1 LYRIISVEREYGCG
15 GGEIARVLSTRL
27 GWKLWD
33 HALTEEIARAANVD
47 FSIVRRCEE
56 RVDSTFQRLVH
67 VFLRGSHESS
77 ISLPS
82 HEPFNTDRFVSVG
95 KKVMERVAQEG
106 NCVVVGRGASYF
118 LREHGEAFHVFLYA
132 SHAEKLHRLIE
143 LGKSEKE
150 AEEQLDTIDQDR
162 MTFVK
167 RYFDADWP
175 TRCLYHM
182 MINTAIGNENV
193 ISTILHTMH
202 TLESSPVS
210 RVPPP
215 NVLSVVWRTLLSAAF
230 DVDLVYSECLP
241 GNRHFPRLGLSDG

>member
-1 LYRIISVEREYGCG
+1 MYRIITVEREYGCG
-15 GGEIARVLSTRL
+15 GGEIARVLAARL

-33 HALTEEIARAANVD
+33 HALTEEIAKAANVD
-47 FSIVRRCEE
+47 CAVVERCEE

-67 VFLRGSHESS
+67 VFLRGSHENS
-77 ISLPS
+77 ISLPH

-118 LREHGEAFHVFLYA
+118 LREHGDAFHVFLYA
-132 SHAEKLHRLIE
+132 SYAEKLRRLRE

-182 MINTAIGNENV
+182 MINTAIGNEHV
-193 ISTILHTMH
+193 ISTILDTMG
-202 TLESSPVS
+202 TLESAASKA
-210 RVPPP
+210 PPSLQSCEP
-215 NVLSVVWRTLLSAAF
+215 GPSA
-230 DVDLVYSECLP
+230 
-241 GNRHFPRLGLSDG
+241 